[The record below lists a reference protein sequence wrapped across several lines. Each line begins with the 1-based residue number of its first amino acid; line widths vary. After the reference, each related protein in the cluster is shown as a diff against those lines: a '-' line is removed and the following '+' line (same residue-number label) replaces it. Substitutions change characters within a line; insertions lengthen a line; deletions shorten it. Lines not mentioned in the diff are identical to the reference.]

1 MKTVSIFLALAVG
14 TTSATAFADDDDSDF
29 EQIRDWVKAGRILP
43 LQQILDRY
51 QPRFGGRLL
60 DLEVEHE
67 DGVIVYELE
76 ILQEDGRVIE
86 LKVDARDGRLLKREI
101 GD

>member
-1 MKTVSIFLALAVG
+1 MKIVSLFLALVAG
-14 TTSATAFADDDDSDF
+14 TISGIAAADDDDPGF
-29 EQIRDWVKAGRILP
+29 EQIREWVRSGRILP

-51 QPRFGGRLL
+51 RPRYGDRLL

-76 ILQEDGRVIE
+76 FLQEDGRVVE
-86 LKVDARDGRLLKREI
+86 LEVDARDGRLLKREI
-101 GD
+101 ED

>member
-1 MKTVSIFLALAVG
+1 MKTVSLFLALAAG
-14 TTSATAFADDDDSDF
+14 TISATGFADDDDPGF
-29 EQIRDWVKAGRILP
+29 EQIRDWVRASRILP

-67 DGVIVYELE
+67 DGILVYELE
-76 ILQEDGRVIE
+76 ILQQDGRVIE